1 VKKGL
6 NFVEDIFCLKSTF
19 IIQYGKIMVLNISR
33 KKEFNRKK
41 EKYSFDLER

>member
-1 VKKGL
+1 MEV
-6 NFVEDIFCLKSTF
+6 IFCLKFTF
-19 IIQYGKIMVLNISR
+19 IIQYGKIIALNISR